1 MKNFDKEIE
10 KVKEKLKEIYGEIYY
25 DQVISKL
32 SNKEIAE
39 LVQNLSNGVPIA
51 TPVFDGA
58 STKDITKM
66 LDLAKLPNSGQTHL
80 WNGQTGERFDRPV
93 TVGINLYA

>member
-1 MKNFDKEIE
+1 MNKI
-10 KVKEKLKEIYGEIYY
+10 KEKLKDIYGNSYY
-25 DQVISKL
+25 EEVISKL

-58 STKDITKM
+58 STEDITKM
-66 LDLAKLPNSGQTHL
+66 LRSCKFTKFWSDTFVEWTN
-80 WNGQTGERFDRPV
+80 R
-93 TVGINLYA
+93 